1 MMAVVKM
8 MRMVQITASVTFSPP
23 QVVPP
28 APPPE
33 PPRHGYSL
41 RRTVPASKGSEGRN
55 SLFGGEPEAEWTDG
69 GSKHKAVMGKGQAGE
84 GGGRLGRAALCA
96 RHESSLSPTGTCPV
110 LRPAFPSECTSHP
123 HSFLRNKLL

>member
-23 QVVPP
+23 QVVP
-28 APPPE
+28 
-33 PPRHGYSL
+33 
-41 RRTVPASKGSEGRN
+41 
-55 SLFGGEPEAEWTDG
+55 SLFRGEPEAEWSDG

-110 LRPAFPSECTSHP
+110 LRPAFPSECTSHS